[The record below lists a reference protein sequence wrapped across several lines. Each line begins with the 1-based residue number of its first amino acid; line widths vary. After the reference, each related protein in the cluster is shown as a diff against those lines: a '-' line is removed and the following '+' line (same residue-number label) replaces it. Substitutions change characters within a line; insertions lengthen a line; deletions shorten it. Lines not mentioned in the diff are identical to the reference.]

1 MICGELFPSLSLDL
15 LCETF
20 IGLHSSFDPAAES
33 NCEELL
39 KSALQVDPD
48 NTEALQTLAS
58 VRMSQQRPDE
68 AKEIL
73 EKAWSSWKDL
83 DAGVSNQPRLPGRL
97 FIPLVV
103 DDPQLPPIASRLSIT
118 KLFLELSLFTP
129 ALMVLQGI
137 MASDDEEVEAWYLE
151 GWCFFLMAEQAR
163 DQGGNLDE
171 LTWEE
176 LAKDSRD
183 CLETC
188 KTVRPFEPSCDFAVL
203 FTAF

>member
-1 MICGELFPSLSLDL
+1 MERPGRRCVRPPLPELCLNPPSL
-15 LCETF
+15 
-20 IGLHSSFDPAAES
+20 
-33 NCEELL
+33 
-39 KSALQVDPD
+39 
-48 NTEALQTLAS
+48 
-58 VRMSQQRPDE
+58 
-68 AKEIL
+68 
-73 EKAWSSWKDL
+73 
-83 DAGVSNQPRLPGRL
+83 
-97 FIPLVV
+97 
-103 DDPQLPPIASRLSIT
+103 DDPQLPPIASRLNLT

-163 DQGGNLDE
+163 ERGGKLDE

-188 KTVRPFEPSCDFAVL
+188 KTVRSLGSVFRFCDATFLHSSYMSIKAIL
-203 FTAF
+203 TFLYESMSRSSYPG